1 MFDVGSV
8 IGGVVSAAGSVAS
21 SAMQNKIAR
30 ERIAFDREENEKSRQ
45 FNERMADKANT
56 WSLEQWNRQNA
67 YNDPSQQMSRLRAA
81 GLNPDLMYSNGTSG
95 LVSSN
100 SPNVTP
106 VAAGQP
112 ASSAGF
118 AQMQPTVGNAILSG
132 VQGALAGAQ
141 LKKTQAEADKA
152 AGESTLLTI
161 DSFTRDALNKGQID
175 LNSVNVSVGKSA
187 AQLNVQQ
194 RSVLVAEINNL
205 NASTDKVQQES
216 NNLLKLNEKIGVD
229 ILSQKFQMYMA
240 SKQYDMLA
248 AQTLA
253 NIRKID
259 ASIKVDEA
267 TVKEVLGLLTY
278 RMQNIVADTNE
289 KQASTHVKIEQA
301 ANEFLQGIGL
311 DINNQQAQLNL
322 EMDAKFIKKER
333 RTKIATA
340 IMNSVSNVFQGIS
353 SIVGTVTRGKGSK

>member
-1 MFDVGSV
+1 MDANIAGSLISSVGS
-8 IGGVVSAAGSVAS
+8 IATSALR
-21 SAMQNKIAR
+21 NKY
-30 ERIAFDREENEKSRQ
+30 DREQNEKNRQ
-45 FNERMADKANT
+45 WQEKMANQSNQ
-56 WSLEQWNRQNA
+56 WSIQQWNRNNL
-67 YNDPSQQMSRLRAA
+67 YNSPVEQMKRLREA
-81 GLNPDLMYSNGTSG
+81 GLNPDLMYGGSG
-95 LVSSN
+95 SLVSAQ

-106 VAAGQP
+106 VSSSGP
-112 ASSAGF
+112 PSSAGLG
-118 AQMQPTVGNAILSG
+118 QMGSSIGSLASSILQNQLLKSQEENVNADTE
-132 VQGALAGAQ
+132 
-141 LKKTQAEADKA
+141 KKR
-152 AGESTLLTI
+152 GETNLLTI

-175 LNSVNVSVGKSA
+175 LNSVNVSVGKTA
-187 AQLNVQQ
+187 AQLNNTQ
-194 RSVLVAEINNL
+194 RGVLVAEINNL
-205 NASTDKVQQES
+205 NAATDKVQQES
-216 NNLLKLNEKIGVD
+216 ANLVKQNEQIDVN

-267 TVKEVLGLLTY
+267 TVKEVLGMLTY
-278 RMQNIVADTNE
+278 RMQNLVADTNE

-301 ANEFLQGIGL
+301 ANEFLKAIGL

-322 EMDAKFIKKER
+322 EMDSKFIKKER
-333 RTKIATA
+333 RTQIATA